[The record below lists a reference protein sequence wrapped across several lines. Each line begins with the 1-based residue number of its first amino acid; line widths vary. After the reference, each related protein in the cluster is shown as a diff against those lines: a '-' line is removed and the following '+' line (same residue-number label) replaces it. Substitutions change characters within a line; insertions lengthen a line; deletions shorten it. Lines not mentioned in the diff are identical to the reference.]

1 MNLIDNRSVVFCA
14 DEVGDAVE
22 DREEVEG
29 LVVAFFEDDTDDRAE
44 VDKNVEDW
52 GVVVAEGGR
61 NGITMAGGF
70 EATEGLDA
78 GVGKAAEE

>member
-1 MNLIDNRSVVFCA
+1 MDLIGNRFVVSCA
-14 DEVGDAVE
+14 DEVGDAAE

-29 LVVAFFEDDTDDRAE
+29 LVVAFFEDNTDERAE

-52 GVVVAEGGR
+52 GVVVVEGGR

-70 EATEGLDA
+70 EATEAPDA
-78 GVGKAAEE
+78 GVGRAAEE